1 MFLEVEIREG
11 FHVTPEEEE
20 KFRTVMK
27 QAIEEWMDRK
37 FAEFGK
43 WSFYGIV
50 AAGLGVLG
58 FLIFAKGM
66 K

>member
-1 MFLEVEIREG
+1 MFLAIDSGKGLLVS
-11 FHVTPEEEE
+11 PEEEE
-20 KFRTVMK
+20 RFREVMK
-27 QAIEEWMDRK
+27 RAIEEWMDRK
-37 FAEFGK
+37 FAEFGR

-50 AAGLGVLG
+50 AAALGVLG

>member
-1 MFLEVEIREG
+1 MFIQLETRG
-11 FHVTPEEEE
+11 DLQVTPEEEE

-37 FAEFGK
+37 FSEFGK

-50 AAGLGVLG
+50 AASLGVLG

>member
-1 MFLEVEIREG
+1 MFLELEIGEG
-11 FHVTPEEEE
+11 LNVTPEEEE
-20 KFRTVMK
+20 KFKTVVR
-27 QAIEEWMDRK
+27 QAIEDWMDRK

-50 AAGLGVLG
+50 AAALGVLG